1 MINDVIKIFAL
12 SILLIAAIVFFSH
25 KASAEEIHF
34 DNTKYILK
42 YSIFNPET
50 QGYMN
55 EYFPQ
60 NESLINWTQMI
71 GIYYFINEKSPLD
84 FAKKMDKTIEDAENS
99 VLIKFIENKKQ
110 QKAVLSFL
118 VNNTEN
124 GKNYF
129 EYNIY
134 KYEKHPSKGTMMLK
148 YATKYFCT
156 NNNEITQ
163 IGNKIREENDIYMEK
178 LITSPIPPIIEKEI
192 K

>member
-60 NESLINWTQMI
+60 NES
-71 GIYYFINEKSPLD
+71 
-84 FAKKMDKTIEDAENS
+84 
-99 VLIKFIENKKQ
+99 
-110 QKAVLSFL
+110 
-118 VNNTEN
+118 
-124 GKNYF
+124 
-129 EYNIY
+129 
-134 KYEKHPSKGTMMLK
+134 
-148 YATKYFCT
+148 
-156 NNNEITQ
+156 
-163 IGNKIREENDIYMEK
+163 
-178 LITSPIPPIIEKEI
+178 
-192 K
+192 